1 MDKSTT
7 KKLEEVL
14 LNLDKQEEL
23 SKFINDENNLVEYD
37 NVSSYL
43 NDIFKDKK
51 DDISSII
58 KKSEIER
65 TYAYQILNGTKS
77 NPGRDKIIKLC
88 IAGELSIKETTRALE
103 ISKAGVLYPREKRDA
118 IIIFAIN
125 NKLSVQDT
133 NLLLDSYNL
142 ESLN

>member
-23 SKFINDENNLVEYD
+23 SKFINEENNLIEYD

-65 TYAYQILNGTKS
+65 TYAYQILNGTKT